1 MIIDCNEKEV
11 WKFLLTHCYWDHV
24 MSTVVLLCEMYMTS
38 PEFPFAWVQ
47 GKKPFLM
54 LFIVCYYF
62 YSHYALWHTWTKIW
76 ALSLGPDTHS
86 CVISRLL
93 ATALQCYLA
102 AISYGKILSSPGL
115 QWKFSPDE
123 IFLSP
128 APRSNLFMTR
138 YLCHPK

>member
-1 MIIDCNEKEV
+1 MEVSSNPLLLGSCNV
-11 WKFLLTHCYWDHV
+11 HCSFTLWNVHDLTWIFLCLSSGKKAFPNATYC
-24 MSTVVLLCEMYMTS
+24 VLL
-38 PEFPFAWVQ
+38 
-47 GKKPFLM
+47 FLFT
-54 LFIVCYYF
+54 LCLVT
-62 YSHYALWHTWTKIW
+62 HTWTKIW
-76 ALSLGPDTHS
+76 ALGLGPDKHS

-102 AISYGKILSSPGL
+102 AISHGKILSSPGL